1 MKKSSKPLIIVIA
14 SFLVLLTI
22 VVLIAQG
29 LRLKYEEL
37 QREFAQLENRIK
49 TEKNQSVTY
58 KANYQMLTAED
69 VIKKFAVLELGLV
82 EDNYTND
89 QKIYLS
95 REDIAKLSEGVERMH
110 E

>member
-69 VIKKFAVLELGLV
+69 VIKKFAILELGLV
-82 EDNYTND
+82 GDNYTND